1 MSESN
6 PIQKKPS
13 IAAGVALLAA
23 GLCLLVLLIEF
34 SNLWGESHPASEVNK
49 ICEAQVE
56 VRSKDQSR
64 RLLCLEDEALS
75 GCGLLEPGDRVD
87 LIGERCAVKKQGM
100 AGDFRL
106 LKGLKLNINKAL
118 DTELAL
124 LAGIGPILSNRIVA
138 YRREHGPFKNI
149 YQLTKVSGIGDATV
163 KALEEFVEVKSDK
176 HEKQ

>member
-23 GLCLLVLLIEF
+23 CLCLLVLSIEF
-34 SNLWGESHPASEVNK
+34 SDSWCESKPVSEARKV
-49 ICEAQVE
+49 CEAQVE
-56 VRSKDQSR
+56 VRSKGQSR
-64 RLLCLEDEALS
+64 RLLCLEDKVLS
-75 GCGLLEPGDRVD
+75 SCGLLEPGDRVD
-87 LIGERCAVKKQGM
+87 LIGERCVVKKQGM

-118 DTELAL
+118 GTELAL
-124 LAGIGPILSNRIVA
+124 LAGIGPTLSDRIVA